1 MITAENGITINYIGQ
16 KTDDLYI
23 SEIRCNEDE
32 NDSNFIELQKICGC
46 LRTANY

>member
-23 SEIRCNEDE
+23 SEIRCNKA
-32 NDSNFIELQKICGC
+32 KISKC
-46 LRTANY
+46 NSV